1 MLSKGDNK
9 MKKVITILS
18 IIGIVGIIITALFYL
33 FILSGAFAVL
43 MPKPPAPQIKYGE
56 FPFTITYEINNEVQ
70 VYKDAV
76 ICEYEG
82 IESWGTAG
90 KYRKWSR
97 NLKSGNEH
105 IVILK
110 SKENGKSFEIYVPVP
125 GLAEYYMGDFD
136 KRSREECENGMK
148 DDRYLGYKQG
158 EIDHSITK
166 EEALEKY
173 NVKVINIECS
183 PPIENKFK

>member
-1 MLSKGDNK
+1 

-18 IIGIVGIIITALFYL
+18 IIGMVGIIIIALFYL

-56 FPFTITYEINNEVQ
+56 FPFTITYEINNEVK
-70 VYKDAV
+70 VYKDVV

-125 GLAEYYMGDFD
+125 GLPEYYMGDFD

-158 EIDHSITK
+158 EIEHSITK
-166 EEALEKY
+166 EEALGKY
-173 NVKVINIECS
+173 NVKVINIEYS
-183 PPIENKFK
+183 PPIENRFE